1 MQSLL
6 KALLGNGWPLNN
18 AKAVFP
24 MGSGPRLYT
33 ESHVAAEWI
42 SSYYYIE
49 NGDIEISRMETD
61 IENGVYRVGG

>member
-1 MQSLL
+1 
-6 KALLGNGWPLNN
+6 
-18 AKAVFP
+18 
-24 MGSGPRLYT
+24 MGSGPRPYT

-42 SSYYYIE
+42 SRMEPRVNEIIK